1 MGLPPLPPAQSATRP
16 ALVVL
21 SSFRAEPESDTRLG
35 VAMASYHIQIN
46 TGGKGEAVEHGM
58 YIDREGRF
66 TEEKYGEVAA
76 RGQANM
82 PEWAREDTS
91 AFWKASDEYERANG
105 NTYREYELAL
115 PRELSRA
122 EQVALVQ
129 RFAEQELGTT
139 RAYQWAIHTPTA
151 QDGREQ
157 PHVHLMFS
165 DRQLDGI
172 ERGAEQFFKRY
183 NAKAPERGGCRKAT
197 YGADKEEAARVYEEI
212 RERWAKVQNLA
223 LEHAGVEARVDHR
236 SLAAQGIRDREP
248 ALHRGPAVS
257 GIEARGAVSE
267 VGQRQRE
274 QRLERTQARELVVAE
289 VRVVTREEVATE
301 RVAVRERREL
311 AQEARGEDREA
322 VLKRVE
328 ADRCEQIERAQATA
342 ERRVERRQGMGI
354 GGRLLAQARE
364 LRERIGQQL
373 GRVREWIVERFPD
386 PLQQLKERSRELFD
400 TVVDKAQRAMGREVG
415 QGLGA
420 AKTPTV
426 KRGMFEGL
434 NLKASARTPERGVF
448 AEVRLPAQ
456 ERTPETAREVA
467 QNLNRALDRY
477 ARAWSDAARMQEKN
491 LPILEHQKTAL
502 REAGA
507 ALEGVRPGA
516 SSDLQRALEYEP
528 AAHQAMT
535 HLQGRERTVQLLAA
549 LDHEG
554 RVRADPN
561 LKAGRLVK
569 VWNGLEAERERLSG
583 YERKS
588 EREQVKA
595 RMQALAGELKRDPQL
610 ESVLQ
615 RRQQELGI
623 ARGSR
628 LDRVM
633 REPDIERALALSVRD
648 LGRHRGLGLSR

>member
-1 MGLPPLPPAQSATRP
+1 VGLPPLHPAQSETRP
-16 ALVVL
+16 ALGVL
-21 SSFRAEPESDTRLG
+21 ASFRAELDSDTRPG
-35 VAMASYHIQIN
+35 VAVASYHIQIN
-46 TGGKGEAVEHGM
+46 TGGKGEAGEHSM
-58 YIDREGRF
+58 YIQREGRF
-66 TEEKYGEVAA
+66 TEEKYGAVAA

-82 PEWAREDTS
+82 PEWAREEPG
-91 AFWKASDEYERANG
+91 AFWKASDAYERANG

-129 RFAEQELGTT
+129 RFAEQELGST
-139 RAYQWAIHTPTA
+139 RPYQWAIHTPMA
-151 QDGREQ
+151 RDGREQ

-172 ERGAEQFFKRY
+172 ERGPAQFFKRY

-197 YGADKEEAARVYEEI
+197 YGVDKEEAARVYEEI

-223 LEHAGVEARVDHR
+223 LERAGEKVRVDHR

-248 ALHRGPAVS
+248 ELHRGPAVS
-257 GIEARGAVSE
+257 GIEARSQVSQVGA
-267 VGQRQRE
+267 RQRE
-274 QRLERTQARELVVAE
+274 QRQERAMAREAVVAE
-289 VRVVTREEVATE
+289 VRVVTRQEVAAE

-311 AQEARGEDREA
+311 AREVTGPEREM
-322 VLKRVE
+322 VLPRVE
-328 ADRCEQIERAQATA
+328 ADRREQIERASAAA

-354 GGRLLAQARE
+354 GGRLLEQARG

-386 PLQQLKERSRELFD
+386 PLQQLKERSREVFD
-400 TVVDKAQRAMGREVG
+400 VVVEKAQRAMGRDAAEA
-415 QGLGA
+415 LGA
-420 AKTPTV
+420 AKTAERQ
-426 KRGMFEGL
+426 RGMFDGL
-434 NLKASARTPERGVF
+434 HLKTGTRTPERGAF

-456 ERTPETAREVA
+456 ERTPETARDVA

-491 LPILEHQKTAL
+491 LSILEHQKTAL

-507 ALEGVRPGA
+507 ALDGVRPGA

-561 LKAGRLVK
+561 LKAERLVK

-588 EREQVKA
+588 EREQIKA